1 MKFDPNKFMKGKKR
15 QPTVCYPSPLENEN
29 YELWGYHIEE
39 TNYYNI
45 TGTFEPKDN
54 EIGGVKPK
62 LLGHFYIQK
71 PEETKTELVGYY
83 SHKELKMGR
92 KVLGTY
98 EYSTEFGILKVTSSN
113 EKVMN
118 VVDSE
123 NKLEAKANGT
133 SELTFYDGEEI
144 LHSITI
150 QVVENPSDEV
160 GLGAIKVIQGEKFYC
175 YIAPR
180 PTFIDCDGREAEL
193 EPVKLKID
201 LFSRNTGILESDI
214 MLKKGAIIIGC
225 GSVGSLV
232 ALELARAGVGRFFLI
247 DMDILGYHNIC
258 RHQCGLQDVGKFK
271 TTAVKERIL
280 QINPTAEIITANKKI
295 QEVDVSI
302 LETFCNKDAIMIGCA
317 DNREGDL
324 YGNQYI
330 AKPNNMP
337 FISIGCWER
346 AFAGEIFYCLPE
358 GMPDYSDFVAAL
370 GESSGR
376 VNANTHIYM
385 GEVGSFEPGISADI
399 NFVTTIAVKMILDLL
414 NRDNEA
420 YTQRLIHNLSQYTLI
435 CNTNNPKIGGDMAE
449 IFAYPLQVTTSIEVE
464 YAREQEKGKE

>member
-1 MKFDPNKFMKGKKR
+1 MKFDPNKFLKGKKR
-15 QPTVCYPSPLENEN
+15 KPTVCYPSPLENESL
-29 YELWGYHIEE
+29 ELWGYHFDE
-39 TNYYNI
+39 TNYYNVV
-45 TGTFEPKDN
+45 GTSEPST
-54 EIGGVKPK
+54 EMGGVKPA
-62 LLGHFYIQK
+62 LLGHFYPSK
-71 PEETKTELVGYY
+71 PDSFGEELKGYY
-83 SHKELKMGR
+83 SNKDLKMGR
-92 KVLGTY
+92 KVLVSYPY
-98 EYSTEFGILKVTSSN
+98 EKEFVNLVVKTSN
-113 EKVMN
+113 PDVVQLDEK
-118 VVDSE
+118 E
-123 NKLEAKANGT
+123 NKLSVCAPGISMIEFLNGQ
-133 SELTFYDGEEI
+133 EL
-144 LHSITI
+144 LHSVKV
-150 QVVENPSDEV
+150 QAVEVLESEV
-160 GLGAIKVIQGEKFYC
+160 ETDALKVICGESFYC
-175 YIAPR
+175 YIENR
-180 PTFIDCDGREAEL
+180 PTFIDKDGREAEL

-214 MLKKGAIIIGC
+214 MLNKGAVIIGC

-258 RHQCGLQDVGKFK
+258 RHQCGIQDVGKFK

-280 QINPTAEIITANKKI
+280 QINPTAQVITANKPI
-295 QEVDVSI
+295 QEVSVSL
-302 LETFCNKDAIMIGCA
+302 LESFCNKDAVMVGCA

-330 AKPNNMP
+330 AKPNDMP
-337 FISIGCWER
+337 FVSIGCWER

-449 IFAYPLQVTTSIEVE
+449 IFSYPLQVTTSIEVE
-464 YAREQEKGKE
+464 YANSPQED

>member
-1 MKFDPNKFMKGKKR
+1 MIKFDANKFLKGKKR
-15 QPTVCYPSPLENEN
+15 KPTVCYPSPLENTDM
-29 YELWGYHIEE
+29 ELWGYHYDE
-39 TNYYNI
+39 TNYYNVI
-45 TGTFEPKDN
+45 SVGEHPIDT
-54 EIGGVKPK
+54 GGVQPV
-62 LLGHFYIQK
+62 LLGHFFSRK
-71 PEETKTELVGYY
+71 PETFSNELIGFY
-83 SHKELKMGR
+83 SAKNLKMGR
-92 KVLGTY
+92 KVLVSY
-98 EYSTEFGILKVTSSN
+98 PFERVFGQINIKVSN
-113 EKVMN
+113 EN
-118 VVDSE
+118 IISLDANE
-123 NKLEAKANGT
+123 NKLTALKTGVCDVEFFSDK
-133 SELTFYDGEEI
+133 EL
-144 LHSITI
+144 LHTVKL
-150 QVVENPSDEV
+150 QVVDKVEDKV
-160 GLGAIKVIQGEKFYC
+160 DGCAIKVLTGESFHC
-175 YIAPR
+175 YIENH
-180 PTFIDCDGREAEL
+180 PTFIDSDGKEAEL
-193 EPVKLKID
+193 EPVQLKID
-201 LFSRNTGILESDI
+201 IFSRNTGILESDI
-214 MLKKGAIIIGC
+214 MLKKGAVIIGC

-258 RHQCGLQDVGKFK
+258 RHQCGIQDVGKFK

-280 QINPTAEIITANKKI
+280 QINPTAQVITANKKI
-295 QEVDVSI
+295 QEVDMSL
-302 LETFCNKDAIMIGCA
+302 LESFCNKDAIMIGCA

-330 AKPNNMP
+330 AKPNGMP
-337 FISIGCWER
+337 FVSIGCWER

-358 GMPDYSDFVAAL
+358 GMPDYSDFMAAL

-414 NRDNEA
+414 NKDNEA

-464 YAREQEKGKE
+464 YANPTDTSA

>member
-1 MKFDPNKFMKGKKR
+1 MKIDPNKFMKGKKR
-15 QPTVCYPSPLENEN
+15 KPTVCYPSPLENESL
-29 YELWGYHIEE
+29 ELWGYHFDE
-39 TNYYNI
+39 TNYYNVV
-45 TGTFEPKDN
+45 GTSEPSS
-54 EIGGVKPK
+54 EMGGVKPA
-62 LLGHFYIQK
+62 LLGHFYPSK
-71 PEETKTELVGYY
+71 PDSFGKELKGYY
-83 SHKELKMGR
+83 SNKDLKMGR
-92 KVLGTY
+92 KVLVSYPY
-98 EYSTEFGILKVTSSN
+98 EKEFEKLVVKTSNPDVVHLN
-113 EKVMN
+113 EK
-118 VVDSE
+118 E
-123 NKLEAKANGT
+123 NKLSVSTPGVSIIEFLN
-133 SELTFYDGEEI
+133 GEEL
-144 LHSITI
+144 LHSVKV
-150 QVVENPSDEV
+150 QAVEELESEV
-160 GLGAIKVIQGEKFYC
+160 GPDALKVICGESFYC
-175 YIAPR
+175 YIENR
-180 PTFIDCDGREAEL
+180 PTFIDKDGREAEL

-214 MLKKGAIIIGC
+214 MLNKGAVIIGC

-258 RHQCGLQDVGKFK
+258 RHQCGIQDVGKFK

-280 QINPTAEIITANKKI
+280 QINPTAQVITANKPI
-295 QEVDVSI
+295 QEVSVNL
-302 LETFCNKDAIMIGCA
+302 LESFCNKDAVMVGCA

-324 YGNQYI
+324 YGNQFI
-330 AKPNNMP
+330 AKPNGMP
-337 FISIGCWER
+337 FVSIGCWER

-449 IFAYPLQVTTSIEVE
+449 IFSYPLQVTTSIEVE
-464 YAREQEKGKE
+464 YANPPQDN